1 LAVGP
6 KCEQW
11 YDCGVF
17 GVCVGRQASGIVFP
31 GIGGVGVV
39 NIEQA
44 DGFHDVVH
52 LVPVEL
58 EKAYQKISHEGLV
71 LALFQL

>member
-1 LAVGP
+1 
-6 KCEQW
+6 
-11 YDCGVF
+11 
-17 GVCVGRQASGIVFP
+17 
-31 GIGGVGVV
+31 V